1 MSVKSIW
8 VLEDDLQM
16 QAIYQDMLGRN
27 YQLTFF
33 ASLQKFRSS
42 LSAEHPSPDLMILD
56 LMVPDGSLHTVFDE
70 YADILRM
77 TPFLV
82 VSGLDE
88 QDAIR
93 NSFGFGALDFISKPF
108 SKSEIQ
114 VKIDIFL
121 NRHATPLAGVSPVK
135 LDPLSMTLYTENERS
150 SELTA
155 KEYRILSLFLQATEQ
170 TVPRRHLVLTLWKDI
185 NVSEKTLDVHLSN
198 IRRKIAALGLT
209 IVCTDAG
216 YELQSSARQSPSKN
230 Q

>member
-1 MSVKSIW
+1 MSTKSIW

-16 QAIYQDMLGRN
+16 QAIYQDMLGRS
-27 YQLTFF
+27 YQLSFF
-33 ASLQKFRSS
+33 ASLREFRSGLES
-42 LSAEHPSPDLMILD
+42 QSPPDLMILD
-56 LMVPDGSLHTVFDE
+56 LMCPDGSLHTVFEDF
-70 YADILRM
+70 APILQA

-93 NSFGFGALDFISKPF
+93 DSFGVGALDFISKPF

-121 NRHATPLAGVSPVK
+121 SRQADHPAEISPVK
-135 LDPLSMTLYTENERS
+135 LDPLSMTLYTKNERS

-155 KEYRILSLFLQATEQ
+155 KEYRILSLFLQAPEHV
-170 TVPRRHLVLTLWKDI
+170 VPRRHLVLTLWKDI

-216 YELQSSARQSPSKN
+216 YELQSSSRHIIPT
-230 Q
+230 

>member
-1 MSVKSIW
+1 MPAKSIW
-8 VLEDDLQM
+8 VLEDDFQM
-16 QAIYQDMLGRN
+16 QGIYKDMLGRT
-27 YQLTFF
+27 YELTFF
-33 ASLQKFRSS
+33 STLQEFRAGLQSLP
-42 LSAEHPSPDLMILD
+42 APDLMILD
-56 LMVPDGSLHTVFDE
+56 LMCPDGSLHTVFGDF
-70 YADILRM
+70 APILKG

-93 NSFGFGALDFISKPF
+93 NSFDVGALDFISKPF

-121 NRHATPLAGVSPVK
+121 NRQATHAPEISPVS
-135 LDPLSMTLYTENERS
+135 LDPLSMTLYTRNERS

-155 KEYRILSLFLQATEQ
+155 KEYRILSLFLQAPEHI
-170 TVPRRHLVLTLWKDI
+170 VPRRHLVLTLWKDI

-216 YELQSSARQSPSKN
+216 YELQSSSNPITLT
-230 Q
+230 